1 MVFCKLLITQ
11 KDFKKIRIFAGE
23 NQQTTIIMKKILTTM
38 TVLTVML
45 ATSCNCKKNKDCA
58 YPENARYFALI
69 KLTADLSQF
78 DKNEKQLLS
87 YLFEAAALMDDVFW
101 KQAYTG
107 NRCEFL
113 KQFRGNA
120 EDAAFAR
127 INYGPWERL
136 NGNLPWVDGYG
147 AKPDGANFY
156 PTDMTR
162 EEFEAFNCPNKTSL
176 YTLIRRDENG
186 NLVSVWY
193 HEAYNEEF
201 TKASELIAKAAE
213 LAEDPAFKRYLELR
227 SKALLTSDYF
237 ESDMAWVDVKNA
249 KFDFIVGPIENYED
263 KLFGYKT
270 AAQALVLIRDV
281 DWSQKLDKYV
291 AMLPHLQTQLPV
303 PPQFRAE
310 IPGLDSEI
318 SVFEAVFYQGDCN
331 SGSKS
336 IAVNLPNDER
346 IHVEKGSRKLQF
358 KNSMK
363 FKFDKILLPIADVIM
378 TPEQRKYVTFD
389 AFFENVTFHEV
400 SHGMGIKN
408 TIFGKGTVRHA
419 LKETYAAMEEA
430 KADIMGLFLIDYL
443 HQQGEMTSEDVYN
456 NYITFFAG
464 IFRSVRFG
472 AASAH
477 GRANMLCMSWFEQA
491 GVYTRDENGFYTVD
505 VEKMREAV
513 RSALHHIL
521 IVQGTGDYVRA
532 ERLLR
537 ENSNITPTLQAD
549 LDRINAS
556 GIPRDIYFKQGKK
569 VMGLK

>member
-1 MVFCKLLITQ
+1 
-11 KDFKKIRIFAGE
+11 
-23 NQQTTIIMKKILTTM
+23 M
-38 TVLTVML
+38 TVATAVL
-45 ATSCNCKKNKDCA
+45 ATSCCSKKADCT

-69 KLTADLSQF
+69 ELTTDLSQF
-78 DKNEKQLLS
+78 NEKEKQLLS
-87 YLFEAAALMDDVFW
+87 YLFEAAELMDKVFW

-107 NRCEFL
+107 NKCEFL
-113 KQFRGNA
+113 KRFEDNA
-120 EDAAFAR
+120 EDRMFAK

-136 NGNLPWVDGYG
+136 NGNRPWIDGYCV
-147 AKPDGANFY
+147 KPDGANFY
-156 PTDMTR
+156 PADMTK
-162 EEFEAFNCPNKTSL
+162 EEFEAFNCPNKTNL

-193 HEAYNEEF
+193 HEAYQEEF

-237 ESDMAWVDVKNA
+237 ESDKAWVDVKNA

-281 DWSQKLDKYV
+281 EWSQRLDKYV
-291 AMLPHLQTQLPV
+291 SMLPNLQKQLPV
-303 PPQFRAE
+303 PPQYRAE
-310 IPGLDSEI
+310 MPGTDSEI

-331 SGSKS
+331 AGSKS

-363 FKFDKILLPIADVIM
+363 YKFDKILLLITDVIM
-378 TPEQRKYVTFD
+378 TEEQRQYVTFE

-408 TIFGKGTVRHA
+408 TINGRGTVRHA
-419 LKETYAAMEEA
+419 LKETYSAIEEA
-430 KADIMGLFLIDYL
+430 KADIMGLYLIDYL
-443 HQQGEMTSEDVYN
+443 HQQGEMTSETMYN

-464 IFRSVRFG
+464 IFRSTRFG

-477 GRANMLCMSWFEQA
+477 GRANMLCLNWYA
-491 GVYTRDENGFYTVD
+491 DHGVFTRDANGIYSVD
-505 VEKMREAV
+505 VEKMRVATRELLA
-513 RSALHHIL
+513 HIL
-521 IVQGTGDYVRA
+521 LIQGNGDYAAARKWLD
-532 ERLLR
+532 EK
-537 ENSNITPTLQAD
+537 STITPTLQTD
-549 LDRINAS
+549 LDRINSAN
-556 GIPRDIYFKQGKK
+556 IPRDIYFKQGRKA
-569 VMGLK
+569 MGLK